1 MYLKVAGIQEVK
13 VTGFIVLVN
22 MEANSEK
29 RSVCLLTQCSAICSV
44 MSTVILFQIKTQS
57 SICIYIM

>member
-44 MSTVILFQIKTQS
+44 IVNCYSVS
-57 SICIYIM
+57 N

>member
-29 RSVCLLTQCSAICSV
+29 RSSV
-44 MSTVILFQIKTQS
+44 IVNCYSVLN
-57 SICIYIM
+57 